1 MFSAALTNARAAE
14 ASIGKTLA
22 GYGVQGHFSFNLKGY
37 VAYLRYLLMPS
48 AKKLLCDLDRD
59 PWAFPRNVKTD
70 QLLALCDKHTPQMDV
85 RNGQAIPGGTRGRK
99 RSLLTFSEIT
109 DAFVENHVKS
119 AKDAWTLA
127 KARKLAGDDT
137 MFNTLHDKAGP

>member
-1 MFSAALTNARAAE
+1 M
-14 ASIGKTLA
+14 SIAKTLA

-37 VAYLRYLLMPS
+37 VAYLRYLLKPS

-59 PWAFPRNVKTD
+59 PWTFPRSVKTD
-70 QLLALCDKHTPQMDV
+70 QIISLCDKDTPQMDA
-85 RNGQAIPGGTRGRK
+85 RNGVPIPGAGRGRK

-109 DAFVENHVKS
+109 DSFVENNVKS
-119 AKDAWTLA
+119 AKEAWQLA

-137 MFNTLHDKAGP
+137 LFNTLHDKAGPSASCAQTCQ